1 MNKNENPKNKIFFL
15 YIKEGVWR
23 WERTASTF
31 DYTNWGPNEPNQQ
44 GYEGC
49 LEIWPGTMEWND
61 YHCDGLENRQ
71 RPICQKFV

>member
-1 MNKNENPKNKIFFL
+1 MKILKIKYFFL

-61 YHCDGLENRQ
+61 YNCNGLENRQ